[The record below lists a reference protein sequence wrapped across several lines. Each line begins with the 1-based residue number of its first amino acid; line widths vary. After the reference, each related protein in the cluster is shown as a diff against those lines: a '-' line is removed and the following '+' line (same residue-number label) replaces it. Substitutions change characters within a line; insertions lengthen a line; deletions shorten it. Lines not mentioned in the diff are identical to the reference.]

1 MKTVRRYALLLT
13 GIIAA
18 LFFLQIVFPAVTD
31 NFKLVSADA
40 FSRPWT
46 LLTAIFL
53 HGSIVHLLYNGFGL
67 AVFGSILEEA
77 IGSRRFLMV
86 FFATGLISSIVSTF
100 FYNAVIGA
108 SGAIF
113 GVMGALTVLQP
124 TMTVWVYYIP
134 MPMYMAAVV
143 WVIVDLFGFIVPA
156 GIANAGHLAGLAAG
170 IVAGF
175 VIRGKKPLRFR
186 LGKSD
191 LRYKPVMTA
200 EEFDKWEKEHIRKK

>member
-1 MKTVRRYALLLT
+1 MEQNRRYALWLT
-13 GIIAA
+13 GVIVAV
-18 LFFLQIVFPAVTD
+18 FFLQIVFPSITA
-31 NFKLVSADA
+31 NFRLASADVW
-40 FSRPWT
+40 SRPWT

-77 IGSRRFLMV
+77 VGSRRFLMV
-86 FFATGLISSIVSTF
+86 FFATGLVSSVVSTF

-113 GVMGALTVLQP
+113 GIMGVVTVLHP

-143 WVIVDLFGFIVPA
+143 WAVVDLFGFVVPQ

-170 IVAGF
+170 VASGF
-175 VIRGKKPLRFR
+175 VIKGKKPLSFGSRENKR
-186 LGKSD
+186 ARAIL
-191 LRYKPVMTA
+191 TA
-200 EEFDKWEKEHIRKK
+200 EEFDKWEKEQMGKK

>member
-1 MKTVRRYALLLT
+1 MEQNRHYALWLT

-18 LFFLQIVFPAVTD
+18 VFFLQIMFPSITAS
-31 NFKLVSADA
+31 FRLASADVW
-40 FSRPWT
+40 SRPWT

-77 IGSRRFLMV
+77 IGSRRFLMM
-86 FFATGLISSIVSTF
+86 FFATGLISSVVATF

-113 GVMGALTVLQP
+113 GIMGVVTVLHP

-143 WVIVDLFGFIVPA
+143 WAVVDLFGFVVPQ

-170 IVAGF
+170 IAAGF
-175 VIRGKKPLRFR
+175 VIRGKKPLSFGSRKNKMAR
-186 LGKSD
+186 AIL
-191 LRYKPVMTA
+191 TA
-200 EEFDKWEKEHIRKK
+200 EEFDKWEKEQMGKK

>member
-1 MKTVRRYALLLT
+1 MERNRHFSLWLT
-13 GIIAA
+13 GIIVAV
-18 LFFLQIVFPAVTD
+18 FFLQIMFPAITA
-31 NFKLVSADA
+31 NFRLVSADA
-40 FSRPWT
+40 WSMPWT

-67 AVFGSILEEA
+67 AVFGSILEEM

-86 FFATGLISSIVSTF
+86 FFATGIASSIVSTF

-143 WVIVDLFGFIVPA
+143 WAVVDLFGFVVPQ

-170 IVAGF
+170 IAAGF
-175 VIRGKKPLRFR
+175 VMRGKKSLSFGNRGNKR
-186 LGKSD
+186 A
-191 LRYKPVMTA
+191 RAIVTA
-200 EEFDKWEKEHIRKK
+200 EEFDKWEKEQMGKK

>member
-1 MKTVRRYALLLT
+1 MGQMKHYALWLT

-18 LFFLQIVFPAVTD
+18 VFFLQIAFPSITA
-31 NFKLVSADA
+31 NFRLASADVW
-40 FSRPWT
+40 SRPWT

-67 AVFGSILEEA
+67 AVFGSILEEV

-86 FFATGLISSIVSTF
+86 FFATGLVSSVASTF

-113 GVMGALTVLQP
+113 GIMGVVTVLHP

-143 WVIVDLFGFIVPA
+143 WAVVDLFGFVVPQ

-170 IVAGF
+170 IAAGF
-175 VIRGKKPLRFR
+175 VIRGKGQFSRQFR
-186 LGKSD
+186 GRDGRKGKAVT
-191 LRYKPVMTA
+191 RPIMTA
-200 EEFDKWEKEHIRKK
+200 EEFDKWE